1 MSMERGS
8 CITTSSALTYIMIL
22 CAYYFDR
29 QASHRQVKA
38 SAQSSPSNQLRQQ
51 QCSPELSE
59 LVSVVGSA
67 HSCSTGSNGPH
78 TTVAGT
84 AAALAAPV
92 HLVQE
97 PHWLHQGRDGGS
109 YPPSVRPS
117 PPTQSQSAPVLG
129 QRTDVHPHLGYRTFR
144 GDGREGAKRLTWLR
158 SKMARIRHIVNHP
171 PLLDDDK
178 DDKAS

>member
-1 MSMERGS
+1 
-8 CITTSSALTYIMIL
+8 MIL

-38 SAQSSPSNQLRQQ
+38 SAQSSLDVQLGQQ
-51 QCSPELSE
+51 QCNPELSE

-67 HSCSTGSNGPH
+67 HSSSTGSNGPH

-84 AAALAAPV
+84 TAALAVPV

-97 PHWLHQGRDGGS
+97 PHRLHQGRDCGS

-117 PPTQSQSAPVLG
+117 PPSMLSPNDAISGKPPVLWVTPRKSVPRHS
-129 QRTDVHPHLGYRTFR
+129 QRTDAHGKHTSSTPQAEPILIMTTARGTVH
-144 GDGREGAKRLTWLR
+144 EQE
-158 SKMARIRHIVNHP
+158 ARAINERVE
-171 PLLDDDK
+171 
-178 DDKAS
+178 S

>member
-1 MSMERGS
+1 MPAHNKL
-8 CITTSSALTYIMIL
+8 CANTSSSSTYIMIL

-29 QASHRQVKA
+29 QASLRQVKA
-38 SAQSSPSNQLRQQ
+38 SAQSSPNDQLGQQ

-97 PHWLHQGRDGGS
+97 PHRLHQGRDGGS

-117 PPTQSQSAPVLG
+117 PPSMLSPNDAILESHLSSGSLPGSLYPGTRREQTHTARTQPAHRKL
-129 QRTDVHPHLGYRTFR
+129 
-144 GDGREGAKRLTWLR
+144 K
-158 SKMARIRHIVNHP
+158 
-171 PLLDDDK
+171 
-178 DDKAS
+178 

>member
-1 MSMERGS
+1 MQLHLAGTDEERRRHS
-8 CITTSSALTYIMIL
+8 VARAWKSTSSASTYIIIL

-29 QASHRQVKA
+29 QASLRQVKS
-38 SAQSSPSNQLRQQ
+38 SAQSSPNDQLGQQ

-84 AAALAAPV
+84 TAALAVPV

-97 PHWLHQGRDGGS
+97 PHGLHQDRDGGS

-117 PPTQSQSAPVLG
+117 PPNQVPS
-129 QRTDVHPHLGYRTFR
+129 
-144 GDGREGAKRLTWLR
+144 
-158 SKMARIRHIVNHP
+158 P
-171 PLLDDDK
+171 PPCKGTGLVSTL
-178 DDKAS
+178 S

>member
-1 MSMERGS
+1 MPAHNKL
-8 CITTSSALTYIMIL
+8 CANTSSSSTCIIIL

-38 SAQSSPSNQLRQQ
+38 SAQSSPNDQLRQQ

-84 AAALAAPV
+84 TAALAVPV

-97 PHWLHQGRDGGS
+97 PHRLHQGRDGGS

-117 PPTQSQSAPVLG
+117 PPSMLSPNDATVEKPPVLWVTPRKSVPRHS
-129 QRTDVHPHLGYRTFR
+129 QRTDAHGTHTASTPQ
-144 GDGREGAKRLTWLR
+144 AQ
-158 SKMARIRHIVNHP
+158 IRH
-171 PLLDDDK
+171 
-178 DDKAS
+178 

>member
-1 MSMERGS
+1 MTDDHNTRD
-8 CITTSSALTYIMIL
+8 TSSSSTYIIIL

-38 SAQSSPSNQLRQQ
+38 SAQSSLDVPLGQQ

-67 HSCSTGSNGPH
+67 HSCSTGSNGTH

-84 AAALAAPV
+84 TAALAVPV

-97 PHWLHQGRDGGS
+97 PHGLHQGRDGGS

-117 PPTQSQSAPVLG
+117 PPSMLSPQRCYCGKPPVLWVTPRSPYPG
-129 QRTDVHPHLGYRTFR
+129 TRRERTHTARTR
-144 GDGREGAKRLTWLR
+144 PAH
-158 SKMARIRHIVNHP
+158 SKPNQSLA
-171 PLLDDDK
+171 
-178 DDKAS
+178 

>member
-1 MSMERGS
+1 MLFHFVPAHNKL
-8 CITTSSALTYIMIL
+8 CANTSSSSTCIVIL

-38 SAQSSPSNQLRQQ
+38 SAQSSLDVQLGQQ
-51 QCSPELSE
+51 QCSPKLSE

-97 PHWLHQGRDGGS
+97 PHRLHQGRDGGS

-117 PPTQSQSAPVLG
+117 PPTMLSPNDAISGKPPVLWVTPRNPYPG
-129 QRTDVHPHLGYRTFR
+129 TRRERTHTARTQP
-144 GDGREGAKRLTWLR
+144 AH
-158 SKMARIRHIVNHP
+158 SKPDQSLA
-171 PLLDDDK
+171 
-178 DDKAS
+178 